1 MAMDTKRQGEI
12 ALLYLKDKLQSDGL
26 KIQPDMRRQ
35 VLATARK
42 LGISPEEAIEFA
54 EILVRDFVEKG
65 LAKLKQEK
73 D

>member
-1 MAMDTKRQGEI
+1 MDTKRQGEI